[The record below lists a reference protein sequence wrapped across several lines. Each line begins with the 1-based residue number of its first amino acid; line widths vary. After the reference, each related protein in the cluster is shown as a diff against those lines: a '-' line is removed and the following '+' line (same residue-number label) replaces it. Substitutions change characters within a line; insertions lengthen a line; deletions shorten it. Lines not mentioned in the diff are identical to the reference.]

1 MKISRSLMSA
11 LALVLLLTSAGQS
24 RSNPRPT
31 SAAAGSSEA
40 QIKALFDRWAKAFEA
55 RDLDGIMAVYAPGN
69 AVVAY
74 DVVPPLEYRGNA
86 AYRKDYQSFLA
97 QYVGPIHF
105 EYRELRILSSGDL
118 GVINALERVTGR
130 LKAGGQSDIWLRAT
144 SVVRRIH
151 GKWLIVHDHIS
162 VPVDLATGKASLD
175 LKP

>member
-1 MKISRSLMSA
+1 
-11 LALVLLLTSAGQS
+11 
-24 RSNPRPT
+24 
-31 SAAAGSSEA
+31 
-40 QIKALFDRWAKAFEA
+40 
-55 RDLDGIMAVYAPGN
+55 MAVYAPGN

-118 GVINALERVTGR
+118 GVINALERVTGH

-162 VPVDLATGKASLD
+162 VPVDFATGKASLD